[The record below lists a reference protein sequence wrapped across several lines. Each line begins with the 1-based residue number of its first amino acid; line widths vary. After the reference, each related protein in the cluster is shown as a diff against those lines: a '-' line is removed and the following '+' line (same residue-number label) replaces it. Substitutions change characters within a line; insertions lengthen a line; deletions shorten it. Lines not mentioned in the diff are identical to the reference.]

1 MQINQATDYSFRVV
15 LYLSAQP
22 RGEVVEANTI
32 AQTQCIPMRY
42 LFKIM
47 PSLTRAGIITS
58 QRGVGGGYMLAK
70 DPAEISLL
78 DVIEAIEGPIRLN
91 RCLIDAQYCSKHGP
105 PECPV
110 HNALA
115 AIQQRLNA
123 EFDRVKFAD
132 LLK

>member
-15 LYLSAQP
+15 LYLSTQP
-22 RGEVVEANTI
+22 RGAVVDANTI

-47 PSLTRAGIITS
+47 PTLTRAGIITS
-58 QRGVGGGYMLAK
+58 QRGVGGGYILAK

-91 RCLIDAQYCSKHGP
+91 RCLIDEQFCSKHGP
-105 PECPV
+105 PDCPV

>member
-15 LYLSAQP
+15 LYLSTLP
-22 RGEVVEANTI
+22 RGEVVEAQTI

-58 QRGVGGGYMLAK
+58 QRGVGGGYVLAK

-91 RCLIDAQYCSKHGP
+91 RCFIDEHYCSRNGP
-105 PECPV
+105 PDCPV
-110 HNALA
+110 HQALA
-115 AIQQRLNA
+115 GIQQRLNA
-123 EFDRVKFAD
+123 DFNKVVFSD
-132 LLK
+132 LLE

>member
-1 MQINQATDYSFRVV
+1 
-15 LYLSAQP
+15 
-22 RGEVVEANTI
+22 
-32 AQTQCIPMRY
+32 
-42 LFKIM
+42 
-47 PSLTRAGIITS
+47 
-58 QRGVGGGYMLAK
+58 MLAK

>member
-15 LYLSAQP
+15 LYLSTQP
-22 RGEVVEANTI
+22 RGAVVDANTI

-47 PSLTRAGIITS
+47 PTLTRAGIITS
-58 QRGVGGGYMLAK
+58 QRGVGGGYILAK

-91 RCLIDAQYCSKHGP
+91 RCLIDEQFCSKHGP
-105 PECPV
+105 PDCPV

-115 AIQQRLNA
+115 GIQRRLTA
-123 EFDRVKFAD
+123 EFDKVRFSD
-132 LLK
+132 LLG